1 MSSPPLWQEL
11 SRIAGWP
18 LRTPAR
24 HRPAGALAREAFPAW
39 SDTLP
44 EARFLDEPAAGAP
57 IERLPQVSA
66 ATRSILTF

>member
-1 MSSPPLWQEL
+1 MQSPPLWREL

-18 LRTPAR
+18 LRAPGRR
-24 HRPAGALAREAFPAW
+24 HAPGALAREDRTAW

-57 IERLPQVSA
+57 IERLPLASA
-66 ATRSILTF
+66 ATRSILTL